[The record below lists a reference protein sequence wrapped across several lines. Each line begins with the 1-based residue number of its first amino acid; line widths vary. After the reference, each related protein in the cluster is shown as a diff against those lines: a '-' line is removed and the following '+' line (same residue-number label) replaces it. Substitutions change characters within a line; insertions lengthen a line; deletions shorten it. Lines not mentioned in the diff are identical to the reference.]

1 MNSSFNRAIGR
12 RRIGTALIS
21 VCAAAFFSLVVSLS
35 AVFETTAAVSAAKA
49 APTETADAGASS
61 SSPAARVSD
70 NSSGTAQT
78 AGDSAAVCGAALA
91 AEAAEK
97 NAETA
102 HIDITDAESL
112 ISSLGDGMAT
122 KTEDGSVM
130 LLRDITFSSQLR
142 ITGGDIRILGAG
154 VRISGVPIAV
164 TGGTL
169 TLGKDGDSGE
179 EPSLH
184 FAGTGDGRA
193 FEVSGGKLVLMD
205 GVRIEGYEAGEGG
218 AVLVLGGV
226 LELRGG
232 EIFDCSATH
241 GGAILLDFGRATVFS
256 GIIGNCSADE
266 GGAVYLRSG
275 SFELAGGCIGRHSAL
290 DDKGSIVEYGEPC
303 SASRG
308 GGIYVGGGECTLS
321 GGEISGCSGSGVYV
335 ASYYQTFLSGS
346 TINRCTAERGGGIY
360 NDGEVI
366 ITGGSVNEC
375 TATEGGGIYNNSTLV
390 LRGGKVFSCTAE
402 TLGGGLY
409 NHATADMR
417 GGAVT
422 SGTAELGACIYND
435 SSFKFYGGT
444 VGHGKTES
452 GVGCGIASTRGMEIS
467 GLAYIYNDS
476 TLALISDGGFVPL
489 RINGELDGAEI
500 MMHIEVI
507 EQSSGGMRAL
517 RSPDTAVLAADSP
530 ELIAQAAEHLRYGAD
545 IAIKEDGT
553 VSFDFRPA
561 IIACSAA
568 AAVAVVAAV
577 IIIVWLRR
585 RKNMME
591 MM

>member
-1 MNSSFNRAIGR
+1 MNSSFNRAIGG
-12 RRIGTALIS
+12 RRIGTALMS
-21 VCAAAFFSLVVSLS
+21 VCAAALLSLGVPFS
-35 AVFETTAAVSAAKA
+35 AVSETTAAVSAAKA
-49 APTETADAGASS
+49 APAETTAADTSS
-61 SSPAARVSD
+61 SAPAA
-70 NSSGTAQT
+70 SG
-78 AGDSAAVCGAALA
+78 GAALA
-91 AEAAEK
+91 AGAAE
-97 NAETA
+97 NTAETA
-102 HIDITDAESL
+102 HIDVADAESL
-112 ISSLGDGMAT
+112 ISALGDGMAML
-122 KTEDGSVM
+122 TEDGSVM

-154 VRISGVPIAV
+154 VRISGMPIAV

-169 TLGKDGDSGE
+169 TLGKDGDSGD

-193 FEVSGGKLVLMD
+193 FEVSGGTLVLMD

-218 AVLVLGGV
+218 AVSVLGGV

-232 EIFDCSATH
+232 EIFDCSATR
-241 GGAILLDFGRATVFS
+241 GGAILLDSGRATVFS
-256 GIIGNCSADE
+256 GIIGNCTADE

-290 DDKGSIVEYGEPC
+290 NDKGSVVEYGEPC

-346 TINRCTAERGGGIY
+346 EINRCTAERGGGIY

-366 ITGGSVNEC
+366 VTGGSVNEC
-375 TATEGGGIYNNSTLV
+375 TATEGGGIYNDSTLV

-409 NHATADMR
+409 NNATAEMQ

-422 SGTAELGACIYND
+422 AGTAEVGACIYND
-435 SSFKFYGGT
+435 GSFKFYGGT

-452 GVGCGIASTRGMEIS
+452 GVGCGIVSTRGLEIS
-467 GLAYIYNDS
+467 ELAYIYNDS
-476 TLALISDGGFVPL
+476 TLALISDGGFEPL
-489 RINGELDGAEI
+489 WISGELDGAEI

-517 RSPDTAVLAADSP
+517 RSPGSAVLAADSP
-530 ELIAQAAEHLRYGAD
+530 ELIAQAAEHLRYGTD

-553 VSFDFRPA
+553 VSFDFRPV

-568 AAVAVVAAV
+568 AAAAAVAAV
-577 IIIVWLRR
+577 IITVRLRR